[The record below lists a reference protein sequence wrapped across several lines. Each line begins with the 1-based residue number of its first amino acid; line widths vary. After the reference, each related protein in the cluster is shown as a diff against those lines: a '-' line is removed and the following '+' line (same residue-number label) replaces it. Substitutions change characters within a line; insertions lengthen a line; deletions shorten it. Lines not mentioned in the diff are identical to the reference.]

1 MSEENPVIDSEEELV
16 ETLGTTEN
24 ETQEEETEELEVE
37 NEDNAESE
45 NEEPSNEEETT
56 SNTKVEKQG
65 NLPKG
70 AQKRID
76 KLTKQR
82 EQKDAKIAE
91 LEAQLEYANKFLE
104 QPEPENLEELSV
116 SEQVKHGVQRN
127 TAEQQKQQLEAQ
139 KQQVIAQ
146 HKAQVWEAKKQEKAE
161 VYTDFDEAMASTAQ
175 TFKLSPQNTAEL
187 MEYIGE
193 SDMGVDLAYYLAK
206 NPHEANA
213 LENLGTMAKATKLMK
228 LELKLENQQ
237 KKSSEKYGFSTSK
250 IKGIELVPRLGFHV
264 ARDGSRMDGRLV
276 EEK

>member
-1 MSEENPVIDSEEELV
+1 MNEENPVIDSEEELV

-24 ETQEEETEELEVE
+24 ETQEVEAEELEVE

-45 NEEPSNEEETT
+45 NEEPSEEVEAT
-56 SNTKVEKQG
+56 STKVEKQG

-82 EQKDAKIAE
+82 EQKDAKIAD

-104 QPEPENLEELSV
+104 QPEPENLEELSI
-116 SEQVKHGVQRN
+116 SEQVKHGIQRN
-127 TAEQQKQQLEAQ
+127 GAEQQKQLLEAQ
-139 KQQVIAQ
+139 KQQVIAE

-161 VYTDFDEAMASTAQ
+161 VYTDFDQMMASTAQ

-187 MEYIGE
+187 MQFIGD
-193 SDMGVDLAYYLAK
+193 SDVGVDLAYYLAK

-228 LELKLENQQ
+228 LELKLESQQ
-237 KKSSEKYGFSTSK
+237 QTQPTKPITKAKQPISKTKGSATATKSASNT
-250 IKGIELVPRLGFHV
+250 
-264 ARDGSRMDGRLV
+264 RDFWKNIG
-276 EEK
+276 K

>member
-24 ETQEEETEELEVE
+24 ETQEEETEELETE
-37 NEDNAESE
+37 EEGNAEPDSE
-45 NEEPSNEEETT
+45 EVSEEVETT
-56 SNTKVEKQG
+56 STKVEKQG

-82 EQKDAKIAE
+82 EQKDAKIAD

-104 QPEPENLEELSV
+104 QPEPENLEDLSI

-127 TAEQQKQQLEAQ
+127 GAEQQKQQLEAQ
-139 KQQVIAQ
+139 KQQVIAE

-161 VYTDFDEAMASTAQ
+161 VYTDFDQVMASTAQ

-187 MEYIGE
+187 MQFIGD
-193 SDMGVDLAYYLAK
+193 SDVGVDLAYYLAK

-237 KKSSEKYGFSTSK
+237 QTQSTKPITKAKQPISKTKGSATATKSASNT
-250 IKGIELVPRLGFHV
+250 
-264 ARDGSRMDGRLV
+264 RDFWKNIG
-276 EEK
+276 K

>member
-1 MSEENPVIDSEEELV
+1 MSDENPVIDSEEELV

-45 NEEPSNEEETT
+45 NEEPSEEVETT
-56 SNTKVEKQG
+56 STKVEKQG

-82 EQKDAKIAE
+82 EQKDAKIAD

-104 QPEPENLEELSV
+104 QPEPENLEDLSI

-127 TAEQQKQQLEAQ
+127 GAEQQKQQLEAQ
-139 KQQVIAQ
+139 KQQVIAE

-161 VYTDFDEAMASTAQ
+161 VYTDFDQVMASTAQ
-175 TFKLSPQNTAEL
+175 TFNLSPQNTAEL
-187 MEYIGE
+187 MQFIGD
-193 SDMGVDLAYYLAK
+193 SDVGVDLAYYLAK

-237 KKSSEKYGFSTSK
+237 QTQPTKPITKAKQPISKTKGSATATKSASNT
-250 IKGIELVPRLGFHV
+250 
-264 ARDGSRMDGRLV
+264 RDFWKNIG
-276 EEK
+276 K

>member
-24 ETQEEETEELEVE
+24 ETQEEETEELETE
-37 NEDNAESE
+37 EEGNAEPDSE
-45 NEEPSNEEETT
+45 EVSEEVETT
-56 SNTKVEKQG
+56 STKVEKQG

-82 EQKDAKIAE
+82 EQKDAKIAD

-104 QPEPENLEELSV
+104 QPEPENLEDLSI

-127 TAEQQKQQLEAQ
+127 GAEQQKQQLEAQ
-139 KQQVIAQ
+139 KQQVIAE

-161 VYTDFDEAMASTAQ
+161 VYTDFDQVMASTAQ

-187 MEYIGE
+187 MQFIGD
-193 SDMGVDLAYYLAK
+193 SDVGVDLAYYLAK

-237 KKSSEKYGFSTSK
+237 QTQPTKPITKAKQPISKTKGSATATKSASNT
-250 IKGIELVPRLGFHV
+250 
-264 ARDGSRMDGRLV
+264 RDFWKNIG
-276 EEK
+276 K

>member
-24 ETQEEETEELEVE
+24 ETQEEETEELETE
-37 NEDNAESE
+37 EEGNAEPETDEVSE
-45 NEEPSNEEETT
+45 EVEAT

-82 EQKDAKIAE
+82 EQKDAKIAD

-104 QPEPENLEELSV
+104 QPEPENLGELSI

-146 HKAQVWEAKKQEKAE
+146 HKTQVWEAKKQEKAE
-161 VYTDFDEAMASTAQ
+161 VYADFDEAMASTTQ
-175 TFKLSPQNTAEL
+175 TFKLSPKNTAEL
-187 MEYIGE
+187 VEYIGE

-237 KKSSEKYGFSTSK
+237 QKSTKPITKAKQPISK
-250 IKGIELVPRLGFHV
+250 GKGSATATKLASNTRAYWENIG
-264 ARDGSRMDGRLV
+264 
-276 EEK
+276 K

>member
-24 ETQEEETEELEVE
+24 ETQEEETEELETE
-37 NEDNAESE
+37 EEGNAEPDSE
-45 NEEPSNEEETT
+45 EVSEEVETT
-56 SNTKVEKQG
+56 STKVEKQG

-82 EQKDAKIAE
+82 EQKDAKIAD

-104 QPEPENLEELSV
+104 QPEPENLEDLSI

-127 TAEQQKQQLEAQ
+127 GAEQQKQQLEAQ
-139 KQQVIAQ
+139 KQQVIAE

-161 VYTDFDEAMASTAQ
+161 VYTDFDQVMASTAQ
-175 TFKLSPQNTAEL
+175 TFNLSPQNTAEL
-187 MEYIGE
+187 MQFIGD
-193 SDMGVDLAYYLAK
+193 SDVGVDLAYYLAK

-237 KKSSEKYGFSTSK
+237 QTQPTKPITKAKQPISKTKGSATATKSASNT
-250 IKGIELVPRLGFHV
+250 
-264 ARDGSRMDGRLV
+264 RDFWKNIG
-276 EEK
+276 K

>member
-1 MSEENPVIDSEEELV
+1 MSDENPVIDSEEELV

-45 NEEPSNEEETT
+45 NEEPSEEVETT
-56 SNTKVEKQG
+56 STKVEKQG

-82 EQKDAKIAE
+82 EQKDAKIAD

-104 QPEPENLEELSV
+104 QPEPENLEDLSI

-127 TAEQQKQQLEAQ
+127 GAEQQKQQLEAQ
-139 KQQVIAQ
+139 KQQVIAE

-161 VYTDFDEAMASTAQ
+161 VYTDFDQVMASTAQ

-187 MEYIGE
+187 MQFIGD
-193 SDMGVDLAYYLAK
+193 SDVGVDLAYYLAK

-237 KKSSEKYGFSTSK
+237 QTQPTKPITKAKQPISKTKGSATATKSASNT
-250 IKGIELVPRLGFHV
+250 
-264 ARDGSRMDGRLV
+264 RDFWKNIG
-276 EEK
+276 K

>member
-45 NEEPSNEEETT
+45 NEEPSEEVEAT
-56 SNTKVEKQG
+56 STKVEKQG

-82 EQKDAKIAE
+82 EQKDAKIAD

-104 QPEPENLEELSV
+104 QPEPENLEELSI
-116 SEQVKHGVQRN
+116 SEQVKHGIQRN
-127 TAEQQKQQLEAQ
+127 GAEQQKQLLEAQ
-139 KQQVIAQ
+139 KQQVIAE

-161 VYTDFDEAMASTAQ
+161 VYTDFDQMMASTAQ

-187 MEYIGE
+187 MQFI
-193 SDMGVDLAYYLAK
+193 SDSDVGVDLAYYLAK

-228 LELKLENQQ
+228 LELKLESQQ
-237 KKSSEKYGFSTSK
+237 QTQPTKPITKAKQPISK
-250 IKGIELVPRLGFHV
+250 TKGSATATKLASNDRAFWKNIG
-264 ARDGSRMDGRLV
+264 
-276 EEK
+276 K

>member
-24 ETQEEETEELEVE
+24 ETQEEETEELETE
-37 NEDNAESE
+37 EEGNAEPESE
-45 NEEPSNEEETT
+45 EVSEEVEAT

-91 LEAQLEYANKFLE
+91 LESQLEYANKFLE

-127 TAEQQKQQLEAQ
+127 SAEQQKQQLEAQ

-161 VYTDFDEAMASTAQ
+161 VYTDFDSVMASTAQ

-193 SDMGVDLAYYLAK
+193 SDVGVDLAYYLAK

-228 LELKLENQQ
+228 LELKLESQQQ
-237 KKSSEKYGFSTSK
+237 KSTKPITKAKQPISKAKGTVSTSK
-250 IKGIELVPRLGFHV
+250 SASNTRDFWKNLG
-264 ARDGSRMDGRLV
+264 
-276 EEK
+276 K

>member
-45 NEEPSNEEETT
+45 NEEPSEEVEAT
-56 SNTKVEKQG
+56 STKVEKQG

-82 EQKDAKIAE
+82 EQKDAKIAD

-104 QPEPENLEELSV
+104 QPEPENLEDLSI

-127 TAEQQKQQLEAQ
+127 GAEQQKQQLEAQ
-139 KQQVIAQ
+139 KQQVIAE

-161 VYTDFDEAMASTAQ
+161 VYTDFDQVMASTAQ
-175 TFKLSPQNTAEL
+175 TFNLSPQNTAEL
-187 MEYIGE
+187 MQFIGD
-193 SDMGVDLAYYLAK
+193 SDVGVDLAYYLAK

-237 KKSSEKYGFSTSK
+237 QTQPTKPITKAKQPISKTKGSATATKSASNT
-250 IKGIELVPRLGFHV
+250 
-264 ARDGSRMDGRLV
+264 RDFWKNVG
-276 EEK
+276 K

>member
-45 NEEPSNEEETT
+45 NEEPSEEVETT
-56 SNTKVEKQG
+56 STKVEKQG

-82 EQKDAKIAE
+82 EQKDAKIAD

-104 QPEPENLEELSV
+104 QPEPENLEELSI

-127 TAEQQKQQLEAQ
+127 GAEQQKQLLEAQ
-139 KQQVIAQ
+139 KQQVIAE

-161 VYTDFDEAMASTAQ
+161 VYTDFDQMMASTAQ

-187 MEYIGE
+187 MQFI
-193 SDMGVDLAYYLAK
+193 SDSDVGVDLAYYLAK

-228 LELKLENQQ
+228 LELKLESQQ
-237 KKSSEKYGFSTSK
+237 QTQPTKPITKAKQPISKTKGSATATKSASNT
-250 IKGIELVPRLGFHV
+250 
-264 ARDGSRMDGRLV
+264 RDFWKNIG
-276 EEK
+276 K

>member
-1 MSEENPVIDSEEELV
+1 MNEENPVIDSEEELV

-45 NEEPSNEEETT
+45 NEEPSEEVEAT
-56 SNTKVEKQG
+56 STKVEKQG

-104 QPEPENLEELSV
+104 QPEPENLEELSI
-116 SEQVKHGVQRN
+116 SEQVKHGIQRN
-127 TAEQQKQQLEAQ
+127 GAEQQKQLLEAQ
-139 KQQVIAQ
+139 KQQVIAE

-161 VYTDFDEAMASTAQ
+161 VYTDFDQMMASTAQ

-187 MEYIGE
+187 MQFI
-193 SDMGVDLAYYLAK
+193 SDSDVGVDLAYYLAK

-237 KKSSEKYGFSTSK
+237 QTQPTKPITKAKQPISKTKGSATATKSASNT
-250 IKGIELVPRLGFHV
+250 
-264 ARDGSRMDGRLV
+264 RDFWKNIG
-276 EEK
+276 K

>member
-1 MSEENPVIDSEEELV
+1 MNEENPVIDSEEELV

-45 NEEPSNEEETT
+45 NEEPSEEVEAT
-56 SNTKVEKQG
+56 STKVEKQG

-104 QPEPENLEELSV
+104 QPEPENLEELSI

-127 TAEQQKQQLEAQ
+127 GAEQQKQLLEAQ
-139 KQQVIAQ
+139 KQQVIAE

-161 VYTDFDEAMASTAQ
+161 VYTDFDQMMASTAQ

-187 MEYIGE
+187 MQFIGD
-193 SDMGVDLAYYLAK
+193 SDVGVDLAYYLAK

-237 KKSSEKYGFSTSK
+237 QTQSTKPITKAKQPISKTKGSATATKSASNT
-250 IKGIELVPRLGFHV
+250 
-264 ARDGSRMDGRLV
+264 RDFWKSIG
-276 EEK
+276 K

>member
-1 MSEENPVIDSEEELV
+1 MSLENPVVDSEEELV

-24 ETQEEETEELEVE
+24 ETQEEETEELETE
-37 NEDNAESE
+37 EEGNAEPETDEVST
-45 NEEPSNEEETT
+45 EEEAT

-82 EQKDAKIAE
+82 EQRDAKIAE
-91 LEAQLEYANKFLE
+91 LESQLEYANKFLE
-104 QPEPENLEELSV
+104 QPEPENLDELSV

-146 HKAQVWEAKKQEKAE
+146 HKAQEWEAKKQEKAD
-161 VYTDFDEAMASTAQ
+161 VYADFDEAMASTAQ
-175 TFKLSPQNTAEL
+175 TFKLSPKNTAEL

-228 LELKLENQQ
+228 LELKLESQQ
-237 KKSSEKYGFSTSK
+237 IKPTKPITKATQPISK
-250 IKGIELVPRLGFHV
+250 TKGSATATKPASNTRDFWKNLG
-264 ARDGSRMDGRLV
+264 
-276 EEK
+276 K

>member
-24 ETQEEETEELEVE
+24 ETQEEETEELETE
-37 NEDNAESE
+37 EEGNAEPDSE
-45 NEEPSNEEETT
+45 EVSEEVETT
-56 SNTKVEKQG
+56 STKVEKQG

-82 EQKDAKIAE
+82 EQKDAKIAD

-104 QPEPENLEELSV
+104 QPEPENLEDLSI

-127 TAEQQKQQLEAQ
+127 GAEQQKQQLEAQ
-139 KQQVIAQ
+139 KQQVIAE

-161 VYTDFDEAMASTAQ
+161 VYTDFDQVMASTAQ
-175 TFKLSPQNTAEL
+175 TFNLSPQNTAEL
-187 MEYIGE
+187 MQFIGD
-193 SDMGVDLAYYLAK
+193 SDVGVDLAYYLAK

-237 KKSSEKYGFSTSK
+237 QTQPTKPITKAKQPISKTKGSATATKSASNT
-250 IKGIELVPRLGFHV
+250 
-264 ARDGSRMDGRLV
+264 RDFWKNVG
-276 EEK
+276 K

>member
-1 MSEENPVIDSEEELV
+1 MNEENPVIDSEEELV

-45 NEEPSNEEETT
+45 NEEPSEEVEAT
-56 SNTKVEKQG
+56 STKVEKQG

-82 EQKDAKIAE
+82 EQKDAKIAD

-104 QPEPENLEELSV
+104 QPEPENLEELSI

-127 TAEQQKQQLEAQ
+127 GAEQQKQLLEAQ
-139 KQQVIAQ
+139 KQQVIAE

-161 VYTDFDEAMASTAQ
+161 VYTDFDQMMASTAQ

-187 MEYIGE
+187 MQFI
-193 SDMGVDLAYYLAK
+193 SDSDVGVDLAYYLAK

-228 LELKLENQQ
+228 LELKLESQQ
-237 KKSSEKYGFSTSK
+237 QTQPTKPITKAKQPISK
-250 IKGIELVPRLGFHV
+250 TKGSATATKLASNDRAFWKNIG
-264 ARDGSRMDGRLV
+264 
-276 EEK
+276 K

>member
-1 MSEENPVIDSEEELV
+1 MNEENPVIDSEEELV

-45 NEEPSNEEETT
+45 NEEPSEEVEAT
-56 SNTKVEKQG
+56 STKVEKQG

-82 EQKDAKIAE
+82 EQKDAKIAD

-104 QPEPENLEELSV
+104 QPEPENLEELSI
-116 SEQVKHGVQRN
+116 SEQVKHGIQRN
-127 TAEQQKQQLEAQ
+127 GAEQQKQLLEAQ
-139 KQQVIAQ
+139 KQQVIAE

-161 VYTDFDEAMASTAQ
+161 IYTDFDQMMASTAQ

-187 MEYIGE
+187 MQFIGD
-193 SDMGVDLAYYLAK
+193 SDVGVDLAYYLAK

-237 KKSSEKYGFSTSK
+237 QTQSTKPITKAKQPISK
-250 IKGIELVPRLGFHV
+250 TKGSATATKL
-264 ARDGSRMDGRLV
+264 ASDTRDFWKNIG
-276 EEK
+276 K

>member
-1 MSEENPVIDSEEELV
+1 MQEENPVVDSEEELV

-24 ETQEEETEELEVE
+24 ETQEEETEELETE
-37 NEDNAESE
+37 EEGNAEPESE
-45 NEEPSNEEETT
+45 EVSEEVEAT

-104 QPEPENLEELSV
+104 QPEPENLDELSV
-116 SEQVKHGVQRN
+116 SEQVKHGVMRN
-127 TAEQQKQQLEAQ
+127 SAEQQKQQLEAQ

-146 HKAQVWEAKKQEKAE
+146 HKAQVWEAKKQEKAD
-161 VYTDFDEAMASTAQ
+161 VYADFDQAMASTAQ
-175 TFKLSPQNTAEL
+175 TFKLSPKNTAEL

-193 SDMGVDLAYYLAK
+193 SDVGVDLAYYLAK

-213 LENLGTMAKATKLMK
+213 LEGLGTMAKATKLMK
-228 LELKLENQQ
+228 LELKLESQQQ
-237 KKSSEKYGFSTSK
+237 KSTKPITKAKQPISKAKGSATTKSTASN
-250 IKGIELVPRLGFHV
+250 
-264 ARDGSRMDGRLV
+264 SRSFWDNIG
-276 EEK
+276 K

>member
-1 MSEENPVIDSEEELV
+1 MNEENPVIDSEEELV

-24 ETQEEETEELEVE
+24 ETQEEEAEELEVE

-45 NEEPSNEEETT
+45 NEEPSEEVEAT
-56 SNTKVEKQG
+56 STKVEKQG

-104 QPEPENLEELSV
+104 QPEPENLEELSI

-127 TAEQQKQQLEAQ
+127 GAEQQKQLLEAQ
-139 KQQVIAQ
+139 KQQVIAE

-161 VYTDFDEAMASTAQ
+161 VYTDFDQVMASTAQ

-187 MEYIGE
+187 MQFIGD
-193 SDMGVDLAYYLAK
+193 SDVGVDLAYYLAK

-228 LELKLENQQ
+228 LELKLESQQ
-237 KKSSEKYGFSTSK
+237 QTQPTKPITKAKQPISKTKGSATATKSASNT
-250 IKGIELVPRLGFHV
+250 
-264 ARDGSRMDGRLV
+264 RDFWKNIG
-276 EEK
+276 K

>member
-1 MSEENPVIDSEEELV
+1 MNEENPVIDSEEELV

-24 ETQEEETEELEVE
+24 ETQEEEAEELEVE

-45 NEEPSNEEETT
+45 NEEPSEEVGAT

-82 EQKDAKIAE
+82 EQKDAKIAD

-104 QPEPENLEELSV
+104 QPEPENLEELSI
-116 SEQVKHGVQRN
+116 SEQVKHGIQRN
-127 TAEQQKQQLEAQ
+127 GAEQQKQLLEAQ
-139 KQQVIAQ
+139 KQQVIAE

-161 VYTDFDEAMASTAQ
+161 IYTDFDQMMASTAQ

-187 MEYIGE
+187 MQFIGD
-193 SDMGVDLAYYLAK
+193 SDVGVDLAYYLAK

-237 KKSSEKYGFSTSK
+237 QTQSTKPITKAKQPISK
-250 IKGIELVPRLGFHV
+250 TKGSATATKL
-264 ARDGSRMDGRLV
+264 ASDTRDFWKNIG
-276 EEK
+276 K